1 MPLDREWRKP
11 RRSGQNGSCMIV
23 RRAEDGMI
31 EVGDDKVPGGPV
43 LRFTVAEW
51 EAAVD
56 GFKGGE
62 FDL

>member
-1 MPLDREWRKP
+1 MPLDENWRKP
-11 RRSGQNGSCMIV
+11 SRSGNGSDCMIV
-23 RRAEDGMI
+23 RRASDGMI

-56 GFKGGE
+56 GFKRGE

>member
-1 MPLDREWRKP
+1 MPLDENWRKP
-11 RRSGQNGSCMIV
+11 SRSANGSDCMIV

-31 EVGDDKVPGGPV
+31 EVGDDKVTGGHV
-43 LRFTVAEW
+43 LRFTVSEW

-56 GFKGGE
+56 GFKQGE

>member
-1 MPLDREWRKP
+1 MPLDSEWRKP
-11 RRSGQNGSCMIV
+11 SRSGQNGSCMIV
-23 RRAEDGMI
+23 RRATDGMI

-51 EAAVD
+51 EAAVE
-56 GFKGGE
+56 GFKVGE